1 MVGCNDSDRR
11 CDFVFDLDD
20 KMKLIEKLLKPKQPE
35 DVLREKLFDARRQAI
50 EHEAAFEHHQAL
62 AAMYK
67 ARIVRI
73 RKELEQ
79 KEIVK

>member
-1 MVGCNDSDRR
+1 MVGCNDSDYCR
-11 CDFVFDLDD
+11 DFAFDLDD
-20 KMKLIEKLLKPKQPE
+20 KMKLIEKLLNPKQPE

-62 AAMYK
+62 AVMYK
-67 ARIVRI
+67 ARIIRI
-73 RKELEQ
+73 KKELGQ